1 MRSLWTA
8 SALLLLLGSPLWATQ
23 QVVETID
30 RSFTVDGT
38 PEIYVRNVDGRIE
51 VTAHSGS
58 DVEVRAIKEVTRA
71 SSDSEAK
78 REAEK
83 VKVRIEQ
90 VGDRIEIEAEY
101 PKTLFSFNGPKAV
114 VHFEIRTPRRTN
126 LDAKSVDG
134 QLKVTGL
141 EGDLRLKTVDGDL
154 HADGC
159 SGSIVAE
166 GVDGDLLLRELD
178 GNVDARTVDGDLEL
192 DGRLSVVQAKSTD
205 GDIAIQVQAN
215 SAMTEDWSIRSTD
228 GSIRLEL
235 PDGFGADLDVEVSDG
250 DIETDH
256 PLALEGK
263 LSSHQLQGK
272 LYGGGHLLRIR
283 TKDGS
288 VELTR

>member
-1 MRSLWTA
+1 MRSLWIT
-8 SALLLLLGSPLWATQ
+8 SVLLLLLGSPLWASPEI
-23 QVVETID
+23 VETID

-51 VTAHSGS
+51 VTAHTGS
-58 DVEVRAIKEVTRA
+58 EVQIRAIKEVTRA

-78 REAEK
+78 RAADK

-90 VGDRIEIEAEY
+90 VGNRIEVEAEH
-101 PKTLFSFNGPKAV
+101 PKRLFSFGEPNVV

-134 QLKVTGL
+134 QLKVTSL

-166 GVDGDLLLRELD
+166 AVDGNLLLRELE

-192 DGRLSVVQAKSTD
+192 DGKLAVVQAKSTD
-205 GDIAIQVQAN
+205 GDIVIRVQAD
-215 SAMTEDWSIRSTD
+215 SAMTEEWSIRTTD
-228 GSIRLEL
+228 GSIRLQI
-235 PDGFGADLDVEVSDG
+235 PDGFGADLDVKASDG

-256 PLALEGK
+256 PVTLEGK
-263 LSSHQLQGK
+263 LARHQLQGK

-283 TKDGS
+283 TTDGS